1 MERLANAAPL
11 VPSSMQGGNTV
22 ADAPGLSMTAPGS
35 PPGLPMPDAIDRLP
49 MPEFTNGTPIPVSNH
64 RDRTQDNPAPGGM
77 GPWVDITE
85 TGNGGW
91 KQL

>member
-1 MERLANAAPL
+1 MQRLPDPNL

-22 ADAPGLSMTAPGS
+22 SDSASLSMTAPGS
-35 PPGLPMPDAIDRLP
+35 QSVIPVPETLDVLPLP
-49 MPEFTNGTPIPVSNH
+49 RPSGAEIPVSNQ
-64 RDRTQDNPAPGGM
+64 RDRVTGNPAPGGT
-77 GPWVDITE
+77 GPWTDITE